1 MNNIVM
7 MPIGEVRPYPNNPRI
22 NSEAVDKVAASLKSF
37 GWRQPIV
44 VDSSNVIIV
53 GHTRLQAAK
62 RLRMKEVPV
71 LVADDLSEE
80 QVKAYRLADNK
91 TAEFA
96 EWDMDKLGDE
106 LADILDI
113 DMEEFGFDLSEFV
126 EEPEV
131 VEDDFE
137 PEIPEEP
144 TAKRGDIYQ
153 LGRHRLMCGDSTSVD
168 DVDKLVDGTQI
179 DMLLTDPPYGVD
191 YNAKEQSLLK
201 VRNNKRVLE
210 NVNTDI
216 KNDAMNDDEFVEFLT
231 NAFMNARCVMKAG
244 ATYHVWHGE
253 WKTHLF
259 RIALHDAGFSH
270 RQQLIWVK
278 SNISIGRADFQRM
291 YEGVLTGDNFLDE
304 EMEGNGYE
312 PCLYGWKDGKG
323 HKWFKK
329 RKEKDVLFFDKPRA
343 SAEHPTMKPIL
354 LFNYE
359 MQCNTQK
366 GDAVLDL
373 FSGSGTTLMA
383 AEQNGR
389 TAYCMELD
397 PRFVDVIIKR
407 WESFTGQEAV
417 LLNEEGDD

>member
-44 VDSSNVIIV
+44 VDSNNVIIV

-179 DMLLTDPPYGVD
+179 DMLLTDPPY
-191 YNAKEQSLLK
+191 
-201 VRNNKRVLE
+201 
-210 NVNTDI
+210 NVNIEETAGKI
-216 KNDAMNDDEFVEFLT
+216 MNDNMDSDSFREFLYG
-231 NAFMNARCVMKAG
+231 AFATARTVMKRG
-244 ATYHVWHGE
+244 AVFHIWYGE
-253 WKTHLF
+253 SEAYNF
-259 RIALHDAGFSH
+259 RGACADAGLTI

-278 SNISIGRADFQRM
+278 SQATIGRQDFQHQ
-291 YEGVLTGDNFLDE
+291 YESVLTGDDLWADE
-304 EMEGNGYE
+304 MLENGYE

>member
-7 MPIGEVRPYPNNPRI
+7 MPIGEVHPYPNNPRI
-22 NSEAVDKVAASLKSF
+22 NNEAVDKVAASLKSF

-44 VDSSNVIIV
+44 VDSNNVIIV

-144 TAKRGDIYQ
+144 TAKYGDIYQ

-179 DMLLTDPPYGVD
+179 DMLLTDPPY
-191 YNAKEQSLLK
+191 
-201 VRNNKRVLE
+201 
-210 NVNTDI
+210 NVNIEETAGKI
-216 KNDAMNDDEFVEFLT
+216 MNDNMDSDSFREFLYG
-231 NAFMNARCVMKAG
+231 AFATARTVMKRG
-244 ATYHVWHGE
+244 AVFHIWYGE
-253 WKTHLF
+253 SEAYNF
-259 RIALHDAGFSH
+259 RGACADAGLTI

-278 SNISIGRADFQRM
+278 SQATIGRQDFQHQ
-291 YEGVLTGDNFLDE
+291 YESVLTGDDLWADE
-304 EMEGNGYE
+304 MLENGYE

-407 WESFTGQEAV
+407 WEAFTGQEAV
-417 LLNEEGDD
+417 LLNGEEGDD